1 MEMGPWE
8 REVFSPAV
16 WIKPHVERDERH
28 ASEKLVGCAIRRTWA
43 LLPGWNSRRVNEMT
57 EIIRQYGV
65 RRWRGPERA
74 SLTSCANAVTKKKKS
89 INTDLK
95 DLNQRNPWRWS
106 WKLTHHGQLMWKFNQ
121 WQTYDNACNGKSLLI
136 ALKIPP
142 PLYKLLPLHRST
154 KSFRY

>member
-1 MEMGPWE
+1 MGPWE

-74 SLTSCANAVTKKKKS
+74 SLTSCANAVTKKKKALILIWRTWTRGILEDGAESWLIMDNWCENS
-89 INTDLK
+89 INGRHMTMLAMGSPC
-95 DLNQRNPWRWS
+95 L
-106 WKLTHHGQLMWKFNQ
+106 
-121 WQTYDNACNGKSLLI
+121 
-136 ALKIPP
+136 
-142 PLYKLLPLHRST
+142 
-154 KSFRY
+154 

>member
-8 REVFSPAV
+8 REVSSPAV

-28 ASEKLVGCAIRRTWA
+28 ASEKLVGSAIRRTWA
-43 LLPGWNSRRVNEMT
+43 LLPGWNFRRVNEMT
-57 EIIRQYGV
+57 EIIRQCGDEGDLKEP
-65 RRWRGPERA
+65 RWLP
-74 SLTSCANAVTKKKKS
+74 LPMQLKKKKNS
-89 INTDLK
+89 ISIVLK
-95 DLNQRNPWRWS
+95 DLNQRNPWRWN

-136 ALKIPP
+136 ALTIPP
-142 PLYKLLPLHRST
+142 PLYKLLPLHRPT